1 MKLILILILLSLMFA
16 GCLTT
21 DVKTG
26 DPSQYEFPGLNNT
39 TVFYL
44 NISSTKIV
52 DNVINKTSVDF
63 LIENNIETF
72 RYPVAVDYSGNNVSA
87 NVTIF
92 TVLGKNYAHFNFSSN
107 FSGFV
112 AYTRPG
118 AQDFTYY
125 PAGNGTIRVVLPEN
139 FTAGTM
145 FLGYIQPKPDNITHD
160 ASGRE
165 VIIWNNPVGEKIR
178 VKYSHRDTPELLL
191 YLFVT
196 LLICAVLIWGYY
208 YFSVSALSKKRKMLE
223 KGIKK

>member
-21 DVKTG
+21 EVKTG
-26 DPSQYEFPGLNNT
+26 EASQYEFPGLNNT
-39 TVFYL
+39 TIFYL
-44 NISSTKIV
+44 NISSIKVI
-52 DNVINKTSVDF
+52 DNVINKTSFDL
-63 LIENNIETF
+63 LIEGNIESF
-72 RYPVAVDYSGNNVSA
+72 KYPVAVDYSGNNVSA

-92 TVLGKNYAHFNFSSN
+92 TVLGKNYAQFNFSSN

-112 AYTRPG
+112 AYTIPG
-118 AQDFTYY
+118 TQDFNYL

-145 FLGYIQPKPDNITHD
+145 FLGYIQPKPDNITQD
-160 ASGRE
+160 QSGRE
-165 VIIWNNPVGEKIR
+165 VLIWDNPAGEKIR

-196 LLICAVLIWGYY
+196 LVICAIIIWAYY
-208 YFSVSALSKKRKMLE
+208 YFSISALSKKRKMLE
-223 KGIKK
+223 KGIRK